1 MGETLHQRMRRWRWN
16 FLPSYRMTGG
26 WITYLAD
33 DWREVRLKLPYN
45 IWTRSYVNTIYCG
58 AMFSAITPFYA
69 AMILFNL
76 TPQHQVWD
84 KCATIQYLKPGR
96 TTLYSH
102 IVLTQHELDT
112 ITALLEEHRSI
123 ERTYRL
129 PLVDADD
136 TLHATLDQTVYIRRP
151 RK

>member
-1 MGETLHQRMRRWRWN
+1 MGETLRQRVRRWRWN

-26 WITYLAD
+26 WITHLSD
-33 DWREVRLKLPYN
+33 DWREVRVKLPYN

-76 TPQHQVWD
+76 PPQHQVWD
-84 KCATIQYLKPGR
+84 KCATIHYLKPGR
-96 TTLYSH
+96 GTLYSH
-102 IVLTQHELDT
+102 IVLTQDELDT
-112 ITALLEEHRSI
+112 IGALLEDNRSI

-129 PLVDADD
+129 TLVDADD